1 MNKKL
6 RILYKEV
13 GKEAIETYV
22 ENTLKAKQNLVGG
35 LIEIVPFEDVLLVC
49 NEEGKLLDLKPNLL
63 FDYDYIAGNCFVIGD
78 DYQNADFRS
87 LTDDEI
93 QKYKIELEKYS
104 LKYSENSL
112 IDERSDND
120 EIQEKDYR

>member
-49 NEEGKLLDLKPNLL
+49 NEEGKLLNLKPNLL